1 LWSESTELD
10 IICAYCCIMSAD
22 RTNPS
27 ALLLLPPPPAFSVD
41 KVKEA
46 FAPSL
51 IDVLTKLSE
60 DVHGSS
66 RIAVLDVALVIPLTP
81 DCKPRAKVFAQLQQY
96 LTSVYSLVGA
106 LCATHNIE
114 LDTPGGIDVRLVF
127 IDHASGIPL
136 TEASDSSL
144 FGPVLG
150 LQSLANSGRR
160 WDHVFYLSNTIG
172 EDLAKS
178 FIDAQTQDD
187 RTASMQAITCSPDWT
202 IPQPLLIPD
211 DQPSTSNPHSSVIV
225 GGTFDHLHLG
235 HKLLLTAVALAL
247 EPLDQEGRLIFG
259 VTGDAL
265 LVNKKHAEFLEDW
278 EQRWQNTASFLLAIM
293 DFSPDKKSPEIERTF
308 SPKAVLVK
316 IHPKLTFDFVEISEP
331 FGPTIT
337 RENIDAIVVS
347 RETRSGG
354 AAVNDERMKKGWK
367 PLAVFEVDVLQ
378 TDGALGNENFESKI
392 SSTEVRRRRAHLAKV

>member
-1 LWSESTELD
+1 
-10 IICAYCCIMSAD
+10 MSVD
-22 RTNPS
+22 RTNPNPS
-27 ALLLLPPPPAFSVD
+27 ALLLLPPPPAFSFA

-51 IDVLTKLSE
+51 IDVLTKLSKC
-60 DVHGSS
+60 VHGSS
-66 RIAVLDVALVIPLTP
+66 RISVLDIALVIPLTP

-96 LTSVYSLVGA
+96 LTSIYSLVGT
-106 LCATHNIE
+106 LCATQNIE
-114 LDTPGGIDVRLVF
+114 LDTPGGIDVRVVF
-127 IDHASGIPL
+127 IDHASRK
-136 TEASDSSL
+136 TEASDSPR
-144 FGPVLG
+144 FGPILG
-150 LQSLANSGRR
+150 LQSLANTARH
-160 WDHVFYLSNTIG
+160 WDHIFYLCNTIG
-172 EDLAKS
+172 KNLADS
-178 FIDAQTQDD
+178 FIDAQSKDH
-187 RTASMQAITCSPDWT
+187 RTASASMQAITSHSDWT
-202 IPQPLLIPD
+202 TPQPLLIPD

-278 EQRWQNTASFLLAIM
+278 EQRWQNTSSFLSAIM
-293 DFSPDKKSPEIERTF
+293 DFSPDQKSPEIERAF
-308 SPKAVLVK
+308 EPKTVLVK
-316 IHPKLTFDFVEISEP
+316 IHPKLTFEFVEISDP

-337 RENIDAIVVS
+337 RENIDALVVS

-367 PLAVFEVDVLQ
+367 ALSVFEVDVLQ
-378 TDGALGNENFESKI
+378 SDGNLGTDDNFESKI